1 MSSINPKQ
9 SIMQTLEAM
18 PEDMRLLIVLK
29 VGQNSPV
36 DYFNT
41 VLTCRSLSF
50 RPDNPSVAKDLNLSP
65 FVKKPLLSNQYES
78 LMDACL
84 KSDNIDAHFVKGMI
98 QFFQSQNQVLGLH
111 HIHIASKSGHL
122 QRRYIFGVLLMAI
135 GETDK
140 GIKIINDLTEEKELN
155 CHPGDGTANTVC
167 SKCFHFFLLTDFY
180 TMMMGF
186 NNLLD

>member
-1 MSSINPKQ
+1 
-9 SIMQTLEAM
+9 
-18 PEDMRLLIVLK
+18 
-29 VGQNSPV
+29 
-36 DYFNT
+36 
-41 VLTCRSLSF
+41 
-50 RPDNPSVAKDLNLSP
+50 
-65 FVKKPLLSNQYES
+65 
-78 LMDACL
+78 MDACI
-84 KSDNIDAHFVKGMI
+84 KADNIDAHFVKGMI

-122 QRRYIFGVLLMAI
+122 QGRYIFGVLLMAI

-167 SKCFHFFLLTDFY
+167 SKCFYFFLLTDFY

>member
-18 PEDMRLLIVLK
+18 PEDMRLLIVSK

-65 FVKKPLLSNQYES
+65 FVKNHSYPITE
-78 LMDACL
+78 
-84 KSDNIDAHFVKGMI
+84 NIDAHFVKGMI

-122 QRRYIFGVLLMAI
+122 Q
-135 GETDK
+135 

-167 SKCFHFFLLTDFY
+167 SKCFHFFLVTDLY
-180 TMMMGF
+180 TLMMGF

>member
-18 PEDMRLLIVLK
+18 PEDMRLLIVSK
-29 VGQNSPV
+29 VGQNSHV

-84 KSDNIDAHFVKGMI
+84 KADNTDAHFVKGMI

-122 QRRYIFGVLLMAI
+122 QGRYIFGVLLMAI

-140 GIKIINDLTEEKELN
+140 GIKIINNLTEEKELN

>member
-1 MSSINPKQ
+1 
-9 SIMQTLEAM
+9 
-18 PEDMRLLIVLK
+18 
-29 VGQNSPV
+29 
-36 DYFNT
+36 
-41 VLTCRSLSF
+41 
-50 RPDNPSVAKDLNLSP
+50 
-65 FVKKPLLSNQYES
+65 
-78 LMDACL
+78 MDAYL
-84 KSDNIDAHFVKGMI
+84 KADNIDAHFVKGMI
-98 QFFQSQNQVLGLH
+98 QFFQSQNQFLGLH

-122 QRRYIFGVLLMAI
+122 QGRYIFGVLLMAI

-155 CHPGDGTANTVC
+155 CHPGNGTANTVC

>member
-1 MSSINPKQ
+1 
-9 SIMQTLEAM
+9 
-18 PEDMRLLIVLK
+18 
-29 VGQNSPV
+29 
-36 DYFNT
+36 
-41 VLTCRSLSF
+41 
-50 RPDNPSVAKDLNLSP
+50 
-65 FVKKPLLSNQYES
+65 
-78 LMDACL
+78 
-84 KSDNIDAHFVKGMI
+84 MI

-122 QRRYIFGVLLMAI
+122 QGRYIFGVLLMAI

-155 CHPGDGTANTVC
+155 CHPGDGMANTVC

>member
-18 PEDMRLLIVLK
+18 PEDMRLLIVSK

-41 VLTCRSLSF
+41 VLTCRSLNF

-84 KSDNIDAHFVKGMI
+84 KADNIDAHFVKGMI

-122 QRRYIFGVLLMAI
+122 QGRYIFGVLLMAI

-140 GIKIINDLTEEKELN
+140 GIKIINDLTEEKELS

-180 TMMMGF
+180 TMMMCF
-186 NNLLD
+186 KNLLD

>member
-1 MSSINPKQ
+1 
-9 SIMQTLEAM
+9 M
-18 PEDMRLLIVLK
+18 PEDMRLLIVSK

-84 KSDNIDAHFVKGMI
+84 KADNIDAHFVKGMI

-122 QRRYIFGVLLMAI
+122 QGRYIFGVLLMAI

>member
-18 PEDMRLLIVLK
+18 PEDMH
-29 VGQNSPV
+29 
-36 DYFNT
+36 
-41 VLTCRSLSF
+41 
-50 RPDNPSVAKDLNLSP
+50 NPSVAKDLNLSP

-84 KSDNIDAHFVKGMI
+84 KVDNIDAHFVKGMI
-98 QFFQSQNQVLGLH
+98 QFFQSQNPVLGLH

-122 QRRYIFGVLLMAI
+122 QGRYILVFSSWPSARQ
-135 GETDK
+135 T
-140 GIKIINDLTEEKELN
+140 KESKSSTTSRKK
-155 CHPGDGTANTVC
+155 DERRTRSA